1 MKEDHTESTISKVL
15 EYIITKKD
23 DNLLKD
29 LYIFLINMLLILE
42 DKIID
47 HIVLLID
54 LSFRF
59 DQNQSIL

>member
-59 DQNQSIL
+59 D